1 MHRRGVRVTLL
12 LLLLAITAAAAFILL
27 ELDRRSVAIIAT
39 ATGGL
44 DNDAHSRLW
53 GELGRVSQM
62 QWIALGVTA
71 ALLLCGVLALT
82 PRTSAPQSHPVER
95 VSPAPEQQTLQ
106 AHPVEAPQ
114 RGRPVD
120 LAALARVCTD
130 LSRLTTT
137 DALPDLLQRSA
148 VALHAA
154 GVILWLDA
162 GERLLPF
169 IGHGYSAQIMSR
181 LQPALRTDD
190 TAAATAWR
198 TGAPTVVGGVDGSN
212 GAIVVP
218 LLGVGGCVGVLA
230 LEVGS
235 GREHDPEL
243 HAAAALVAAQLATV
257 IPAPAADTSAESP
270 DAAPKPDPETRAQS
284 A

>member
-1 MHRRGVRVTLL
+1 ML
-12 LLLLAITAAAAFILL
+12 LLLLATTAAAAFVLF

-44 DNDAHSRLW
+44 ETDAHSRLW
-53 GELGRVSQM
+53 GELGLVSQM
-62 QWIALGVTA
+62 KWITVGVTA
-71 ALLLCGVLALT
+71 TLLLCGVLALT
-82 PRTSAPQSHPVER
+82 PRTRAPQSSPPERESSAPHEQALPASHPVE
-95 VSPAPEQQTLQ
+95 AT
-106 AHPVEAPQ
+106 A

-120 LAALARVCTD
+120 LASLARVCTD

-137 DALPDLLQRSA
+137 DALPALLERSA
-148 VALHAA
+148 AAVHAA
-154 GVILWLDA
+154 GVMLWLGVGD
-162 GERLLPF
+162 RLLPF
-169 IGHGYSAQIMSR
+169 MGHGYSAQIMSR

-190 TAAATAWR
+190 TAAAMAWR
-198 TGAPTVVGGVDGSN
+198 TAAPTVVGGVDGSN

-230 LEVGS
+230 LEVGP

-257 IPAPAADTSAESP
+257 IPAPAIVTSADSA
-270 DAAPKPDPETRAQS
+270 DAAPKPGPESRAHS

>member
-1 MHRRGVRVTLL
+1 MHRRGVRVSLL
-12 LLLLAITAAAAFILL
+12 LLLLATTAAAAFVLL

-44 DNDAHSRLW
+44 DTNAHSRLW
-53 GELGRVSQM
+53 GELGLVSEM
-62 QWIALGVTA
+62 KWITIGVTA
-71 ALLLCGVLALT
+71 TLLLCGVLALT
-82 PRTSAPQSHPVER
+82 PRTSAPQSSSAERVAPAHDEQALQPSQPVED
-95 VSPAPEQQTLQ
+95 E
-106 AHPVEAPQ
+106 

-120 LAALARVCTD
+120 LASLARVCTD

-137 DALPDLLQRSA
+137 DALPALLERSA
-148 VALHAA
+148 AAVHAA
-154 GVILWLDA
+154 GVMLWLGVGD
-162 GERLLPF
+162 RLLPF
-169 IGHGYSAQIMSR
+169 MGHGYSAQIMSR

-198 TGAPTVVGGVDGSN
+198 TAAPTVVGGVDGSN

-230 LEVGS
+230 LEVGP

-257 IPAPAADTSAESP
+257 IPAPSTVTSADSA
-270 DAAPKPDPETRAQS
+270 DAAPKPGPETRAQS